1 MWVPEYSSEG
11 IHKTVFN
18 LKIKCGYWHILV
30 FWCFFKIKKKQIIFM
45 YLKLLDSI
53 IAEEFQNDRRV
64 YIMQSE
70 KKPHNG
76 ELVIDLAFLWGVRS
90 IKVGYQKA
98 WESVLE

>member
-1 MWVPEYSSEG
+1 
-11 IHKTVFN
+11 
-18 LKIKCGYWHILV
+18 
-30 FWCFFKIKKKQIIFM
+30 M

-64 YIMQSE
+64 YMQSE
-70 KKPHNG
+70 KKTHNG
-76 ELVIDLAFLWGVRS
+76 ELVIDLAFLLGVRS

>member
-18 LKIKCGYWHILV
+18 LKIKCGFWHLE

-64 YIMQSE
+64 YMQSE
-70 KKPHNG
+70 KKNHNG

>member
-1 MWVPEYSSEG
+1 
-11 IHKTVFN
+11 
-18 LKIKCGYWHILV
+18 
-30 FWCFFKIKKKQIIFM
+30 M

-64 YIMQSE
+64 YMQSE
-70 KKPHNG
+70 KKPIMEN
-76 ELVIDLAFLWGVRS
+76 LWLISPFLLGVRS

>member
-1 MWVPEYSSEG
+1 
-11 IHKTVFN
+11 
-18 LKIKCGYWHILV
+18 
-30 FWCFFKIKKKQIIFM
+30 M

-64 YIMQSE
+64 YMQSE
-70 KKPHNG
+70 KKNHNG
-76 ELVIDLAFLWGVRS
+76 ELVIDLAFWWGVRS

>member
-11 IHKTVFN
+11 IHKTIFN
-18 LKIKCGYWHILV
+18 LKIKCGILV
-30 FWCFFKIKKKQIIFM
+30 FWCFFLNKKKIIFM

-64 YIMQSE
+64 YMQSE
-70 KKPHNG
+70 KKTHNG

>member
-1 MWVPEYSSEG
+1 
-11 IHKTVFN
+11 
-18 LKIKCGYWHILV
+18 
-30 FWCFFKIKKKQIIFM
+30 M

-64 YIMQSE
+64 YMQSE

-90 IKVGYQKA
+90 IKVGCQKA